1 MLSIE
6 ELERRALERARTE
19 RVKII
24 KLVGQD
30 RYLARSRTVEP
41 GAYYELSVSSW
52 GRVTCS
58 CPGFIHRSLCKHA
71 AALKAL
77 LTLPG
82 PSALEP
88 PVPGQTV
95 HRIFPSNPSRRAEE

>member
-1 MLSIE
+1 MLSTE
-6 ELERRALERARTE
+6 ELERRALERARLE

-41 GAYYELSVSSW
+41 GAYYELSVSW

-58 CPGFIHRSLCKHA
+58 CPGFAHRSICKHA
-71 AALKAL
+71 AALKARL
-77 LTLPG
+77 ALVG
-82 PSALEP
+82 SSAFEP
-88 PVPGQTV
+88 PAEIPTIT
-95 HRIFPSNPSRRAEE
+95 RIFRSDSSW

>member
-1 MLSIE
+1 MLSAE

-19 RVKII
+19 RIKIV

-52 GRVTCS
+52 GRVICS
-58 CPGFIHRSLCKHA
+58 CPGFAHRSICKHA
-71 AALKAL
+71 AALKARL
-77 LTLPG
+77 SQTG
-82 PSALEP
+82 PSDFHAPGEP
-88 PVPGQTV
+88 PTITPRFGRTS
-95 HRIFPSNPSRRAEE
+95 RIVEE